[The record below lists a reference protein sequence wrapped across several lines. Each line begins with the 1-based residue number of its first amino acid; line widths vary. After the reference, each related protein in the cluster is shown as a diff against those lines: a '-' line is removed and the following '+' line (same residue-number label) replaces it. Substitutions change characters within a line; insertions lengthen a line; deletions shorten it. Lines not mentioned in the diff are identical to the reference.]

1 MRRQKT
7 LEELRNDLNQV
18 NPAGLSIQKQR
29 FRNDINNGNISKLQ
43 ELANKYNIPLER
55 DATPRPTRGEP
66 IRTWE
71 ETGPVK
77 TLEDANHVLKA
88 KNIHAATTLQQGL
101 NDIKRYHLPNE
112 ITKVHTEYGPNDI
125 DIKPIPV
132 KLPER
137 TSRSAQQSPIS
148 NTGGGAERDIP
159 RNRDESP
166 ASANVRIA
174 IRNASEGKNDP
185 RFNEALSKLSA
196 QQRLRASTAIPKHK
210 YEEDIPARSYR
221 GMENSEEPAEIGNVN
236 VYRSVKEDKSKEK
249 SAIDD
254 IFNKQNNLDIDSDVL
269 QTEHGPKFYQKL
281 LRGTYKQAAKAY
293 GGDPFVY
300 QGSAFVNPSELET
313 IARGRVQ
320 EISPFS
326 QQEEERNQALNDII
340 LSYANDQTA
349 QESIKPYLAELSK
362 NPARHHKELMG
373 DVESNMEDTI
383 TNRANR
389 NFLEK
394 VLPTIRSKYQ
404 TPGLLQHGH
413 MGKDIGEAVEKH
425 GRGVAEE
432 LSKAKL
438 GMRNITLNASQR
450 HAQQQGEAAGISQ
463 QAAIKDRQNN
473 LDAIN
478 ALQIADKQR
487 KAEKGAYVGNLERL
501 GKQDTDLAQRHRNY
515 EIELAHRIHE
525 HPKTQVEGL
534 ASVLK
539 GVPQPYKATGITG
552 KGPARPETTEGQLWT
567 GAGNMLA
574 GAGAYMMPRPAKKG
588 GRIHKAVGGQVDP
601 MQDVIQNA
609 VIDRRDPVTE
619 LRQMIQHAR
628 GVQALQG
635 RQQLKIGGSVDP
647 IQAGATDANLYAGHS
662 SMKNKLER
670 LRRPQEGKSPAGFM
684 SAMAAA
690 SKDTKG
696 WLGDIMRAYGSA
708 DEQINKEKSEHRN
721 RINSADDLEYA
732 LQEKLKDRA
741 QKERE
746 MAAKDKMDAETISH
760 IRAQNSLLGLQG
772 KKLQYE
778 MSGTAQPN
786 YLVED
791 FMGEDKPVAN
801 NESSKTTAIPAE
813 QPSGALKTLDL
824 SEKSSR
830 KPLPENGSNTGL
842 SAPAGIAAKTTESS
856 KVPQES
862 NTLMNIPRIKQDKDD
877 KKTTEE
883 SIDDFELADKILT
896 DCVGAFD
903 SFSKIE
909 GNQILSGINKIA
921 GNHVASFAGKLVGR
935 KFSPKDVQSAETKGH
950 SLYGSLQSAEKA
962 PGRIRASVE
971 SALTAKPSSDK
982 EQEINLSEI
991 IKHSERAINVQK
1003 KDIQSMLDARANPRL
1018 IQQKINRLKNG
1029 MRQVDE
1035 MKQKYRTL
1043 FPVALENLN
1052 PNDISKM
1059 SDEQLMSLS

>member
-1 MRRQKT
+1 MRRQKRR
-7 LEELRNDLNQV
+7 EELIEEIRRNIPDSAHRGRTNYILDHGDMN
-18 NPAGLSIQKQR
+18 SIK
-29 FRNDINNGNISKLQ
+29 D
-43 ELANKYNIPLER
+43 LANKYNIPLER

-88 KNIHAATTLQQGL
+88 KNINDATTLQQGL

-174 IRNASEGKNDP
+174 MKNASEGKNDP
-185 RFNEALSKLSA
+185 RFNEALSKTSA

-254 IFNKQNNLDIDSDVL
+254 IFNKQGNLDIDSDVL

-326 QQEEERNQALNDII
+326 RQEEERNQALNDII

-525 HPKTQVEGL
+525 HPKTQVEGM

-746 MAAKDKMDAETISH
+746 MAAKDKMDAANIAH
-760 IRAQNSLLGLQG
+760 LQAQS
-772 KKLQYE
+772 KKLEHDMGVVNGISTQDPNDLPTGKQKPKE
-778 MSGTAQPN
+778 IENVNLAQERSRTAAKLLENMNEIEKISGTKENPG
-786 YLVED
+786 VETGYWTNKALNVLGPGITSIL
-791 FMGEDKPVAN
+791 MGGDKKDYVN
-801 NESSKTTAIPAE
+801 LRNLFNEHVELTRALD
-813 QPSGALKTLDL
+813 ALKGQG
-824 SEKSSR
+824 R
-830 KPLPENGSNTGL
+830 QSNLQTGL
-842 SAPAGIAAKTTESS
+842 LIASKPSEELERDQLIDKLTRKKKQIALLLKGTSHDIKTNKGSINDINYPLQFMEDSSIETESPKKNIS
-856 KVPQES
+856 TTPQ
-862 NTLMNIPRIKQDKDD
+862 NINEEKRKQEIALRKAEIKQQ
-877 KKTTEE
+877 
-883 SIDDFELADKILT
+883 L
-896 DCVGAFD
+896 
-903 SFSKIE
+903 
-909 GNQILSGINKIA
+909 
-921 GNHVASFAGKLVGR
+921 GR
-935 KFSPKDVQSAETKGH
+935 G
-950 SLYGSLQSAEKA
+950 
-962 PGRIRASVE
+962 
-971 SALTAKPSSDK
+971 
-982 EQEINLSEI
+982 
-991 IKHSERAINVQK
+991 
-1003 KDIQSMLDARANPRL
+1003 
-1018 IQQKINRLKNG
+1018 
-1029 MRQVDE
+1029 
-1035 MKQKYRTL
+1035 
-1043 FPVALENLN
+1043 
-1052 PNDISKM
+1052 
-1059 SDEQLMSLS
+1059 